1 MLSFLSLTSLL
12 ALLPPSLAPFLFRF
26 PSSSVALSLA
36 FLVPFLFPS
45 LVIQCLVVWITLI
58 VMHSCLHR
66 QSCATP
72 PSPFSSPPLPP
83 SPLSPLPPT
92 ISCSPIRFPVAPL
105 AAVALLQRGE
115 GGAARARSSLERA
128 ELQGSGNAGN
138 GLSGQRRDRI
148 WQCQHLQLTRFQ
160 KPQWFLLGQLWRIPP
175 QSVGQWCGAH
185 IGWQV
190 VTENRGH
197 SHQPTPASWTLWSPH
212 CCSEGS
218 AALKG
223 GKQLPTGPL
232 WFLLRGG
239 AAPQVEAGV
248 IPAESREER
257 ETGWQGGLSQHQ
269 ECSQRSGQVGTTLS
283 HFSLAIFIAC
293 FHTLS
298 WSPDVLASG
307 ALPRPPISFTAMP
320 RHTMGIPYIPPSP
333 CPGLSWVP
341 SFSCQPRN

>member
-1 MLSFLSLTSLL
+1 MLPLPLPFSLL
-12 ALLPPSLAPFLFRF
+12 
-26 PSSSVALSLA
+26 
-36 FLVPFLFPS
+36 LFP
-45 LVIQCLVVWITLI
+45 L
-58 VMHSCLHR
+58 
-66 QSCATP
+66 
-72 PSPFSSPPLPP
+72 PPLPP
-83 SPLSPLPPT
+83 HPAT
-92 ISCSPIRFPVAPL
+92 ISCSPIRSPVAPL
-105 AAVALLQRGE
+105 AAVALPQRGE

-138 GLSGQRRDRI
+138 GLSGQRRDRT

-175 QSVGQWCGAH
+175 QSVGQWCGAR

-197 SHQPTPASWTLWSPH
+197 SRQPTPGSWTLWSPH

-232 WFLLRGG
+232 WFLLGGG

-248 IPAESREER
+248 VPAEGREER
-257 ETGWQGGLSQHQ
+257 KTGWQGGLSQHQ

-283 HFSLAIFIAC
+283 HFSLAIHNLFP
-293 FHTLS
+293 HT
-298 WSPDVLASG
+298 
-307 ALPRPPISFTAMP
+307 
-320 RHTMGIPYIPPSP
+320 
-333 CPGLSWVP
+333 
-341 SFSCQPRN
+341 